1 MTSMKDFDS
10 ERAFGQQEISLPE
23 LWRIARRKKWVII
36 NTALIVF
43 ALAAVISFLATPK
56 YTAVGQL
63 LIDREP
69 NILSFE
75 DIFQIESFNDDYF
88 QTQYKLLQS
97 RALAGATVDRLRSN
111 RDEAFV
117 MSGLA
122 GASRPA
128 AGDSKTDARLRGKL
142 VSSLLRKLTIRPVR
156 KTRLVQASFTH
167 EDPSFAAEALNSLF
181 DSYIEM
187 NVEKRYQA
195 TEQATDFLTKQIASV
210 QDEIEQGEKKLQEY
224 GQEKNI
230 IALNSTEN
238 TVIEKLGELN
248 KAMTDAQID
257 RVNKETYYN
266 EIAIATPD
274 YIPDA
279 LSNPL
284 IQKLREEYGQLN
296 RDYMSKSVNY
306 LPNHPEILRLRVELD
321 TAKKA
326 LEDETQALI
335 KRAYSDY
342 QAALKKEQALTAV
355 FNRQRT
361 EAFQLNSNAIQYNSL
376 QIQIQNQKNLLES
389 LMKRKSETDVSS
401 RLKGLRTS
409 NIWIVDRAEL
419 PTSPSS
425 PDKKKNMMF
434 GLLIGLVGGL
444 GLAFLFETLD
454 VTVKDAEDVK
464 KFAGLQMLGVVPDY
478 FAKGSGK
485 GGHRK
490 PTGGAAANL
499 AARLKKSGAGLTGRV
514 SNAFGGRAAEP
525 PTDERESMDLVVHFS
540 PRSSLSEYFRS
551 IRTTLLLSAAEARL
565 QVLAVTSPSPQEGK
579 TGTLSNLA
587 SAIAQA
593 GKSVVIIDADI
604 RKPRLHKIFRIQN
617 LNGLTKYLT
626 TELPLEDLLRATP
639 IPSLFLINAGPLPVN
654 PVELL
659 ASEKMA
665 HLISRLRET
674 FDFVLVDTPP
684 LLAVSDALALG
695 PRLDGAILVVRAGK
709 TTRQALQQA
718 REKLDAHKIKGV
730 GVIINQVGTRDLSY
744 SYMDKY
750 YGHYGRPE
758 A

>member
-1 MTSMKDFDS
+1 MVVPMKNPDT
-10 ERAFGQQEISLPE
+10 ERMFGPQEISLQE
-23 LWRIARRKKWVII
+23 LWRFALRRKWII
-36 NTALIVF
+36 ALTA
-43 ALAAVISFLATPK
+43 AAVVVIGTLYSFLATPK
-56 YTAVGQL
+56 YTATGQL

-97 RALAGATVDRLRSN
+97 RALAGETIDRIRANNSA
-111 RDEAFV
+111 AFQR
-117 MSGLA
+117 SGLGDGQA
-122 GASRPA
+122 PKGKAQNEAS
-128 AGDSKTDARLRGKL
+128 LRGRQINALLGNL
-142 VSSLLRKLTIRPVR
+142 VIRPVR

-167 EDPSFAAEALNSLF
+167 RDPEFAAEALNSLF
-181 DSYIEM
+181 DAYIEM
-187 NVEKRYQA
+187 NVEKKFQA

-210 QDEIEQGEKKLQEY
+210 QAEIEQGEKKLQEY

-230 IALNSTEN
+230 VALSSTEN

-248 KAMTDAQID
+248 KALTDAQID

-266 EIAIATPD
+266 EISVATPD

-279 LSNPL
+279 LANPL
-284 IQKLREEYGQLN
+284 IQKLREEYNRLN
-296 RDYMSKSVNY
+296 RDYMSKSVNF
-306 LPNHPEILRLRVELD
+306 LPNHPAMQSLKAELD

-342 QAALKKEQALTAV
+342 QAALKKEQALAGV
-355 FNRQRT
+355 FNRQKN

-409 NIWIVDRAEL
+409 NISIVDRAEV
-419 PTSPSS
+419 PQGPSS
-425 PDKKKNMMF
+425 PNKKKNILFAM
-434 GLLIGLVGGL
+434 LLGLVGGL
-444 GLAFLFETLD
+444 GLAFLVETLD
-454 VTVKDAEDVK
+454 VSVKGPEDVEK
-464 KFAGLQMLGVVPDY
+464 YAAMPMLGMVPD
-478 FAKGSGK
+478 FSVSQGGK
-485 GGHRK
+485 GRAKAHEKAGKIQGIKLRRDWTPPASRVSGVAGQRH
-490 PTGGAAANL
+490 GELAAA
-499 AARLKKSGAGLTGRV
+499 
-514 SNAFGGRAAEP
+514 E
-525 PTDERESMDLVVHFS
+525 EESMDLVVHLS
-540 PRSSLSEYFRS
+540 PGSPFSEYYRS
-551 IRTTLLLSAAEARL
+551 IRTTLLFSAAETKMQA
-565 QVLAVTSPSPQEGK
+565 LAVMSPLPQEGK

-587 SAIAQA
+587 GALAQA
-593 GKSVVIIDADI
+593 GKSVVIIDADL
-604 RKPRLHKIFRIQN
+604 RKPRLHKIFHIQN

-626 TELPLEDLLRATP
+626 ADMQLEDLLRATP
-639 IPSLFLINAGPLPVN
+639 IPTLFLINAGPLPLN

-659 ASEKMA
+659 GSEKMA
-665 HLISRLRET
+665 TLITRLKEA

-684 LLAVSDALALG
+684 LLAVSDAIALG

-709 TTRQALQQA
+709 TPREALRQA

-730 GVIINQVGTRDLSY
+730 GVIINQVRTRDLNY
-744 SYMDKY
+744 FYMDKY
-750 YGHYGRPE
+750 HEYYGRTG